1 MASSFRI
8 LNSSVRIPSLPLV
21 LLVVMFP
28 KAHLTSHSRIDAL
41 ELWCWTRLLSPLDC
55 KAINPVHPKGNQPL
69 IFPGRTDA
77 EAPILWSLNAKS
89 QLIKNPDAGKDRRQ
103 KQKGQ
108 QRMRWLDG
116 ITDSTDKGLSKLE
129 KW

>member
-8 LNSSVRIPSLPLV
+8 LNSSVRIPSPPLA

-28 KAHLTSHSRIDAL
+28 KAHLTSHSRTDAL
-41 ELWCWTRLLSPLDC
+41 ELLDKTLESLLDC

-69 IFPGRTDA
+69 IFTGRTDA

-89 QLIKNPDAGKDRRQ
+89 QLIGEDPDAGKD
-103 KQKGQ
+103 
-108 QRMRWLDG
+108 
-116 ITDSTDKGLSKLE
+116 
-129 KW
+129 